1 MYMADWDETNETES
15 SMVIR
20 FCSVFGN
27 LHLSDKRNCIEEF
40 TSADIRTLYWR
51 NYTSLISALYLKFNS
66 HLYES
71 FAFKN

>member
-1 MYMADWDETNETES
+1 MYMADWHETNDTES

-20 FCSVFGN
+20 CCSVFVN
-27 LHLSDKRNCIEEF
+27 LHLSYKRNFIEEF
-40 TSADIRTLYWR
+40 TSADIRALYWR
-51 NYTSLISALYLKFNS
+51 NYTSLISASHLKFNS